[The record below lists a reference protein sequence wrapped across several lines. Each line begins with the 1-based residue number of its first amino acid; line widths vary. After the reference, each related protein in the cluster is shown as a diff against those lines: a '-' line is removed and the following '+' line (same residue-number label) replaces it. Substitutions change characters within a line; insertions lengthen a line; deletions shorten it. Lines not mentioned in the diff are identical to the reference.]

1 MRRRGVTALGLANGK
16 RSGVPV
22 TAVMVTLASLASLG
36 LNGARSF
43 SAFGRKRPHI
53 KAEAAGAKRSL
64 SAIRDRL
71 RKEDGTSF
79 VDTHCHLDLVLPRL
93 SEQSHKDAAKA
104 VAKGE
109 EPLPRLRADFLEWRE
124 TLQGSE
130 RDLEGC
136 VNIGCSARGIDA
148 AVEFLKHDNVY
159 GAFGIHPLN
168 AHEWNSEMEDKIV
181 KLMSRDKVV
190 AWGECG
196 LDYYDKK
203 TRAQKQEQHTRELQ
217 RKVFVRQIDLAVSL
231 GKPLVVHTRCA
242 EEDTLELLEAHL
254 PESHPVHVHCFTSS
268 QKLASALLEGF
279 SGLRLGFTGVVTFKN
294 AQEVQE
300 VVKSTP
306 LQRIL
311 LETDSPYM
319 APEPFRGRIAH
330 PGHVSYVA
338 DAVACLKG
346 ITREEVLAQC
356 RQNTRSTYGI

>member
-1 MRRRGVTALGLANGK
+1 MF
-16 RSGVPV
+16 
-22 TAVMVTLASLASLG
+22 AVWLLSILSNWCG
-36 LNGARSF
+36 
-43 SAFGRKRPHI
+43 SACK
-53 KAEAAGAKRSL
+53 
-64 SAIRDRL
+64 DRL

-124 TLQGSE
+124 TLQGAE

-254 PESHPVHVHCFTSS
+254 PES
-268 QKLASALLEGF
+268 
-279 SGLRLGFTGVVTFKN
+279 LGSV
-294 AQEVQE
+294 
-300 VVKSTP
+300 
-306 LQRIL
+306 
-311 LETDSPYM
+311 
-319 APEPFRGRIAH
+319 
-330 PGHVSYVA
+330 
-338 DAVACLKG
+338 
-346 ITREEVLAQC
+346 
-356 RQNTRSTYGI
+356 